1 MRPWLVGAGLLAS
14 LGALI
19 LVLALFAGRVSPRD
33 HIDDRYRKVSDGT
46 YASQKPPLTV
56 ASEIVR
62 EHRTDERVYTPNG
75 IYLRYHDVVV
85 GILPDGRGSRITLDT
100 PERGYARY
108 HSSVGGSWG
117 GPGGRASSF
126 RGGGPGG
133 GGK

>member
-1 MRPWLVGAGLLAS
+1 MKPWLVGAGLLAS

-33 HIDDRYRKVSDGT
+33 DIADDYRKVADGT
-46 YASQKPPLTV
+46 YASGKPPLRV
-56 ASEIVR
+56 AEEIVSK
-62 EHRTDERVYTPNG
+62 HKTDERIYTPNG
-75 IYLRYHDVVV
+75 IYLRYYDVVV
-85 GILPDGRGSRITLDT
+85 GILPDGNGSRITLDT

-108 HSSVGGSWG
+108 HSSVGGTWG
-117 GPGGRASSF
+117 GPGGKASSF